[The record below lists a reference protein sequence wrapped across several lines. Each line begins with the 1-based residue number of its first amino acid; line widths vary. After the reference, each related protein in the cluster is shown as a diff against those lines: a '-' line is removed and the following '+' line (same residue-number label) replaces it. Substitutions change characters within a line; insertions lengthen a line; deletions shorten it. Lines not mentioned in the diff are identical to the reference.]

1 MILEDWV
8 LQVPQMDIDLHAMWI
23 GVSVTETETE
33 TETEIVSEIEDSVKM
48 NDVVILIE
56 EIVAETGT
64 YNDTLIVC

>member
-1 MILEDWV
+1 
-8 LQVPQMDIDLHAMWI
+8 MDIDHHAMWI

-33 TETEIVSEIEDSVKM
+33 IVSEIEDFVKM

-64 YNDTLIVC
+64 YNDTLIVW

>member
-1 MILEDWV
+1 
-8 LQVPQMDIDLHAMWI
+8 MDIDLHAMWI